1 MKKNHLKHKH
11 VEHQLL
17 KRLHFLGWVLIVFG
31 FAAFSYA
38 LIARPQDDMGP
49 TDKLEATYE
58 IETLGPSLEPPPQ
71 LRLEILYLGICT
83 FWVIGTSCVIFSWRR
98 KRLHKQLMR

>member
-1 MKKNHLKHKH
+1 MKKSHLKPKH
-11 VEHQLL
+11 VEHLLL

-31 FAAFSYA
+31 CAAFSYA
-38 LIARPQDDMGP
+38 LIARPQDDSDP
-49 TDKLEATYE
+49 ENALEASYE
-58 IETLGPSLEPPPQ
+58 VESSGPSLEPPPK